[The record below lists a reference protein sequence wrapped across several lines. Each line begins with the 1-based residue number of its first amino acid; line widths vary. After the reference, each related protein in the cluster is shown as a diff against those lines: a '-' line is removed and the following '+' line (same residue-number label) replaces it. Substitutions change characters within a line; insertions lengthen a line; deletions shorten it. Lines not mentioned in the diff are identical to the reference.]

1 MKGQRDCRLAPT
13 FVYAAALA
21 AAAAGPVAAD
31 DAEIF
36 VAQSNTAPNIML
48 ILDTSGSMIGEVTTQ
63 QSYDPT
69 RDYVAEATGDCA
81 SIGGRVLYRTGTSQG
96 TPPSCNT
103 SSYFDAANLKCAAA
117 VTALASEA
125 GRYQGDRFIQWR
137 RSSSSTRRWRTLS
150 SDYHSD
156 DVECRNDAGVDGDLS
171 SSPAY
176 PDGDATGSNP
186 VWANDSRDSYW
197 NDNDGT
203 SATLYSANYV
213 AYYQQFRTQELGT
226 RLEVMQQAARGLLN
240 SISNVNVGLMRYST
254 NTLGDNTDGG
264 GMVLW
269 PVSPIDENRD
279 TLIAL
284 VDSLVPYGNTPLSE
298 TLYEAHQYFAG
309 ASVHFGD
316 NSRTCTAATPNS
328 SQTTTNCSGTFQ
340 KLPSIATSRTGGA
353 ADATTYA
360 SPANDSC
367 QKNFIVYLT
376 DGEPTRDNKA
386 NDEIT

>member
-1 MKGQRDCRLAPT
+1 PSRGERSPPGECCSASSEADASNQQRTNMKGQRDCRLAPT

-137 RSSSSTRRWRTLS
+137 RSSSSTRRWR
-150 SDYHSD
+150 
-156 DVECRNDAGVDGDLS
+156 
-171 SSPAY
+171 
-176 PDGDATGSNP
+176 
-186 VWANDSRDSYW
+186 
-197 NDNDGT
+197 
-203 SATLYSANYV
+203 
-213 AYYQQFRTQELGT
+213 
-226 RLEVMQQAARGLLN
+226 
-240 SISNVNVGLMRYST
+240 
-254 NTLGDNTDGG
+254 
-264 GMVLW
+264 
-269 PVSPIDENRD
+269 
-279 TLIAL
+279 
-284 VDSLVPYGNTPLSE
+284 
-298 TLYEAHQYFAG
+298 
-309 ASVHFGD
+309 
-316 NSRTCTAATPNS
+316 
-328 SQTTTNCSGTFQ
+328 
-340 KLPSIATSRTGGA
+340 
-353 ADATTYA
+353 
-360 SPANDSC
+360 
-367 QKNFIVYLT
+367 
-376 DGEPTRDNKA
+376 
-386 NDEIT
+386 